1 MGHLNMQ
8 RLHSAVSGLFI
19 PFSVFSIC
27 VTLSTQ
33 ARAFIDLGEAANY
46 GIIAGPGTKS
56 MQFSNSTYNGN
67 VATDNSAT
75 TAGGNYVQ
83 FSSGT
88 INGNFSFVGTAQTN
102 LGAGTLNGSKIA
114 NDVRVSSAYN
124 TISSLSTTFAGEA
137 GTTFL
142 AGAQTLNATSGTLD
156 ASGNR
161 VFTTTAANFLSSG
174 ALTINGTSSDYVVID
189 VTGNNNV
196 QLKNLLNLTG
206 GITDDHVFIN
216 ITGTGQQVGGN
227 TNGGIVNGIIVAL
240 NDKFNIDNTTIDGR
254 VIGGGSD
261 QDFQLVSGFVLNAP
275 VGAVPEPS
283 TWAMMLLGFLG
294 LGVIA
299 YRRKGKMALN
309 AA

>member
-1 MGHLNMQ
+1 MSIKSVMMLSV
-8 RLHSAVSGLFI
+8 LSA
-19 PFSVFSIC
+19 SVLA
-27 VTLSTQ
+27 LSTQ
-33 ARAFIDLGEAANY
+33 ANASFVLGEAAFY
-46 GIIAGPGTKS
+46 GIIAGPDTHS

-67 VATDNSAT
+67 VATDNSST

-102 LGAGTLNGSKIA
+102 LGSGTLNGSKIA
-114 NDVRVSSAYN
+114 NDANVSSAYN
-124 TISSLSTTFAGEA
+124 TISNLSTTFAAEA
-137 GTTFL
+137 GTTFV

-156 ASGNR
+156 GGGNY

-174 ALTINGTSSDYVVID
+174 ALTINGTASQYVVID

-216 ITGTGQQVGGN
+216 ILGTGQSVGGN
-227 TNGGIVNGIIVAL
+227 TNGGVVNGIFVAL
-240 NDKFNIDNTTIDGR
+240 DDKFNIDNTTIDGR
-254 VIGGGSD
+254 VIGGSN
-261 QDFQLVSGFVLNAP
+261 QDFQLVSGFELNAP
-275 VGAVPEPS
+275 PNPSMTGSIPEPS
-283 TWAMMLLGFLG
+283 TWAMMLLGFAGIGFL
-294 LGVIA
+294 A
-299 YRRKGKMALN
+299 YRRSSKPALN

>member
-1 MGHLNMQ
+1 MSSS
-8 RLHSAVSGLFI
+8 R
-19 PFSVFSIC
+19 P
-27 VTLSTQ
+27 T
-33 ARAFIDLGEAANY
+33 
-46 GIIAGPGTKS
+46 
-56 MQFSNSTYNGN
+56 
-67 VATDNSAT
+67 
-75 TAGGNYVQ
+75 NYVQ